1 MLADRIATSDV
12 IRRFLLIASVAVAP
26 ALAAQRPTA
35 PLDSAL
41 ARIVFSVGESFADS
55 VGRTRIVLRVHTEK
69 PVHCYTPLR
78 ARVTVRRDA
87 VVIDRWYLED
97 NGVCVYDTVGAPYG
111 SFSFRLHEG
120 HRVLAIAHL
129 GAVDRYRLVVTGSA
143 IRVAPIGTPRV
154 SVLGDSTPLW
164 RVPRNSFAFRCG
176 TGERTA
182 WTCAEVFHLLD
193 DEPGLVSVDMPP
205 GRNTYTWWLAAG
217 AEPPLYYRVAT
228 PASYDRFVRGVQRL
242 HDVYASPRVGFDVAI
257 VRWTGATWRMSRAR

>member
-1 MLADRIATSDV
+1 MRCLVLS
-12 IRRFLLIASVAVAP
+12 ASLVVAP

-41 ARIVFSVGESFADS
+41 GRIVFTVGESFADS
-55 VGRTRIVLRVHTEK
+55 AGRTRVVLRVHTEK

-78 ARVTVRRDA
+78 ARVTVRRDT

-97 NGVCVYDTVGAPYG
+97 KGVCVYDTEGPPWG
-111 SFSFRLHEG
+111 SFSFPLEEG
-120 HRVLAIAHL
+120 RRVVAIAHL
-129 GAVDRYRLVVTGSA
+129 GAVDRYRLVVTGDA

-154 SVLGDSTPLW
+154 TVFTDSIPFW
-164 RVPRNSFAFRCG
+164 RLPRNSFAFRCS

-182 WTCAEVFHLLD
+182 WTCAEVFHLLA
-193 DEPGLVSVDMPP
+193 DERGLAPIDMPP
-205 GRNTYTWWLAAG
+205 GRNTYTWWAGTG

-242 HDVYASPRVGFDVAI
+242 HDLYASPRVGFDVAI
-257 VRWTGATWRMSRAR
+257 VRWTGATWRIATPR